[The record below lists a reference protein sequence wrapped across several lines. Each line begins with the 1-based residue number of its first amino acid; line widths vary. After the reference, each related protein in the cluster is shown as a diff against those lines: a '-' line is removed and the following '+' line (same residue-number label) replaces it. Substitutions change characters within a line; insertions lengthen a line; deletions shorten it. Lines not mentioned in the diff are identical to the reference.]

1 MIEVGMGD
9 GLYERFDRFQQRHG
23 LLGFL
28 LAVRQKY
35 ADDQGGYLAATVAYY
50 GFFSI
55 FPLLLV
61 FTTILGFVL
70 RGHPHLQGQIVNSA
84 LGQFPVI
91 GHQLQ
96 TRSLKGNTLALALG
110 SAGALWAGM
119 GAVLAAENAMNQL
132 WGVPFKRRPDAI
144 RARGR
149 ALLLLLLLGSGA
161 LATTI
166 LGGLATVGSHFGVL
180 WKIGSVALSA
190 ALNIGLFWVAFRV
203 LTVRDVTWRQ
213 LRGGAI
219 GAGVAYALLQTL
231 GGYYV
236 GHSLKHA
243 TNVYGTFGLVIGL
256 LSWIYLSA
264 HITLL
269 AAEGNVVATRRL
281 WPRSFSL
288 MIEQPPTPADK
299 RALTQRGKVEERRQ
313 DETVTVD
320 FPAPGKTDPLQWG
333 AADDTDQQPPT
344 ESGRS

>member
-1 MIEVGMGD
+1 MTVGVGREF
-9 GLYERFDRFQQRHG
+9 GNGYRAFDRFQQRHRW
-23 LLGFL
+23 LGFPF
-28 LAVRQKY
+28 AVLQKY
-35 ADDQGGYLAATVAYY
+35 GDDQGSYLAATITYY
-50 GFFSI
+50 GFFSL

-61 FTTILGFVL
+61 FTTVLGFVL
-70 RGHPHLQGQIVNSA
+70 PGHSHLQARIVDSA

-91 GHQLQ
+91 GPQLA
-96 TRSLKGNTLALALG
+96 RGSLHGSVLALVIGLA
-110 SAGALWAGM
+110 AALWAGM
-119 GAVLAAENAMNQL
+119 GIFLAAQNAMNQL
-132 WGVPFKRRPDAI
+132 WGVPFKRRPDAV

-149 ALLLLLLLGSGA
+149 ALVLLLLLGTGA

-166 LGGLATVGSHFGVL
+166 LGGLATVGSHFGVF

-190 ALNIGLFWVAFRV
+190 ALNVGLFWVAFRV

-219 GAGVAYALLQTL
+219 GAGVAYVLLQTL

-269 AAEGNVVATRRL
+269 AAEANVVASKHL

-288 MIEQPPTPADK
+288 VIEQPATSADK
-299 RALTQRGKVEERRQ
+299 RVLTQLGRVEERRQ
-313 DETVTVD
+313 DETVSVD
-320 FPAPGKTDPLQWG
+320 FEAEKQ
-333 AADDTDQQPPT
+333 
-344 ESGRS
+344 RK